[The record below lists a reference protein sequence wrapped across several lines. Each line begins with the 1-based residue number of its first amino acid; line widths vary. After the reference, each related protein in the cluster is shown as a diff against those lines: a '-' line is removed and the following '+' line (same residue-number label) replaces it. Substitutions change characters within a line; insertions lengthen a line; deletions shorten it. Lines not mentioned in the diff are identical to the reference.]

1 MQEVFPNYY
10 HKFKCISE
18 KCTHNCCIGWEIN
31 IDDETMQL
39 YEALDTDMGKRIRE
53 NIGGVNPHFV
63 LSEDDRCPFLNETG
77 LCDIISEY
85 GEDAICDIC
94 YLHPRFKNFYSSF
107 EEVGLG
113 LSCEEAVRVVLGES
127 EPFTIDTPEN
137 IDANEELFFAKRKE
151 ILCVLQNRNKSI
163 GERFKQLAEMF
174 GLEFNFPM
182 SYLSEIYM
190 SLERLD
196 DEWTKKIEN
205 LNSVNFDSQIFE
217 NEEYQILFE
226 QLAVYFIFRHL
237 TKALYDG
244 DYKSK
249 VRFALMSCYLIGAVC
264 SLNKCRNIENIFDIV
279 RMYSAEIEYSEENTD
294 ILLHKG

>member
-10 HKFKCISE
+10 HKFMCIAG
-18 KCTHNCCIGWEIN
+18 KCTHNCCTGWEID

-39 YEALDTDMGKRIRE
+39 YDALDTDMGKRIRE
-53 NIGGVNPHFV
+53 NIDGVNPHFI
-63 LSEDDRCPFLNETG
+63 LSDGERCPFLNKEG
-77 LCDIISEY
+77 LCEIISEY

-94 YLHPRFKNFYSSF
+94 YLHPRFKNFYYSF

-127 EPFTIDTPEN
+127 EPFAIDTPEN
-137 IDANEELFFAKRKE
+137 IDADEELFFAKRKE
-151 ILCVLQNRNKSI
+151 IFSILQNRNKSI
-163 GERFKQLAEMF
+163 GERFKQLARMF
-174 GLEFNFPM
+174 GFEFDFSM
-182 SYLSEIYM
+182 SYLSDVYL

-196 DEWTKKIEN
+196 DEWTKKIQN

-217 NEEYQILFE
+217 NKEYQILFE
-226 QLAVYFIFRHL
+226 QLVVYFIFRHL
-237 TKALYDG
+237 NKALYDG
-244 DYKSK
+244 DYEAK

-264 SLNKCRNIENIFDIV
+264 SLNKCCDIENIFDIV